1 MEEGDRRSAS
11 RLTSAWLLVTG
22 AASGMGTSRI
32 PAWHCGRARRTAGR
46 PARTPGAEPSP
57 ALEGGV
63 AAPHAARPTRLRR
76 TRRPKARASGR
87 RAQPAQLR
95 SPAAEAEVA
104 GLTAASRRPKRRRPG
119 SPRRRTEASNRVH
132 RVPAASPAPK
142 RRRPGF
148 RRQLEDAAGA
158 VDGGPRVTAG
168 ALQFTGVAREEARN
182 LVKNQCGRGDAGF
195 KPWPMCAGGGWS
207 GTARYVTLKPEDDP
221 YNIGRWISLMLSK

>member
-1 MEEGDRRSAS
+1 MPQTHHQWQQRKHQEAWRAAS
-11 RLTSAWLLVTG
+11 SMGAQADQAGCPHAWLLVAG
-22 AASGMGTSRI
+22 SASGMGTSRI
-32 PAWHCGRARRTAGR
+32 PARHCGRTRRTAGR

-57 ALEGGV
+57 APEGGV

-76 TRRPKARASGR
+76 TRRPKTRALGR
-87 RAQPAQLR
+87 RAQPARLR

-104 GLTAASRRPKRRRPG
+104 GFTAAADG
-119 SPRRRTEASNRVH
+119 G
-132 RVPAASPAPK
+132 AASPAPK

-148 RRQLEDAAGA
+148 QRQLEDATGA

-195 KPWPMCAGGGWS
+195 KPWPMCAGEGGWS
-207 GTARYVTLKPEDDP
+207 GTARYVE
-221 YNIGRWISLMLSK
+221 GGG

>member
-11 RLTSAWLLVTG
+11 RLTSAWLLVAD

-32 PAWHCGRARRTAGR
+32 PARRCGRARRTAGR

-57 ALEGGV
+57 TPDGGV

-76 TRRPKARASGR
+76 TRRPKTRASGR
-87 RAQPAQLR
+87 RAQPARLR

-104 GLTAASRRPKRRRPG
+104 GRGGGRRRQP
-119 SPRRRTEASNRVH
+119 ARV
-132 RVPAASPAPK
+132 ASPAPK

-158 VDGGPRVTAG
+158 VDGGSRVTAG
-168 ALQFTGVAREEARN
+168 ALQFAGVAREEARN
-182 LVKNQCGRGDAGF
+182 LVKISAGEEMLGSNPGRCVRERGME
-195 KPWPMCAGGGWS
+195 WNRVLRYVEAGG
-207 GTARYVTLKPEDDP
+207 
-221 YNIGRWISLMLSK
+221 